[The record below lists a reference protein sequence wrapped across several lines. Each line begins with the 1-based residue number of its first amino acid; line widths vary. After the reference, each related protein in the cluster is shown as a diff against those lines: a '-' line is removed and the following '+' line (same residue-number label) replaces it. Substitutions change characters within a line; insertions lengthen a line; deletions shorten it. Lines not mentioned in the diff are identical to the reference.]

1 MRPSMSTFKEGRSN
15 AHPVPTI
22 LPNPSVQE
30 DIEGHRH
37 LRSDFDA
44 IHHTVPSTGVGGPR
58 PGHSPSISRDG
69 GWDVPHQF
77 QQQSRRPHALEFPVT
92 PEPIPEAAAN
102 YHDPILSRQSLPG
115 GAASDACPPILNR
128 DLQFSDDCSR
138 LACSPS
144 FQYPSLAF
152 SGSTPD
158 MFGVNVTQRL
168 APCCEPVMLPT
179 QPVHTN
185 LPGTHNVLSWAG
197 YPMETYNPPS
207 MPVPDWRAFQA
218 PNIRHPVGLEG
229 RKMDPSGFPPSV
241 STQPT
246 NPPISHS
253 YYSVNSSSAG
263 AIPPGADNVP
273 ATPAE
278 QSTHILSKQCGW
290 KDRHGSVC
298 NIVIGY
304 ECQGHFADAHGI
316 TKLSGHKTVS
326 CQWCEPKKIL
336 RRRSFLRHVREAHL
350 RVSRSKRMVH

>member
-229 RKMDPSGFPPSV
+229 RKMDPSPLVLLGQLIFGWR
-241 STQPT
+241 
-246 NPPISHS
+246 NP
-253 YYSVNSSSAG
+253 AR
-263 AIPPGADNVP
+263 
-273 ATPAE
+273 
-278 QSTHILSKQCGW
+278 C
-290 KDRHGSVC
+290 
-298 NIVIGY
+298 
-304 ECQGHFADAHGI
+304 
-316 TKLSGHKTVS
+316 
-326 CQWCEPKKIL
+326 
-336 RRRSFLRHVREAHL
+336 
-350 RVSRSKRMVH
+350 